1 MPPSVDG
8 SALVFLPPATGKEKD
23 EGEAQAHN
31 ACTGK
36 SLLRASP
43 HLQAIINKPQP

>member
-31 ACTGK
+31 ACTE
-36 SLLRASP
+36 S
-43 HLQAIINKPQP
+43 HF